1 MRYVVLLFLVAVIAL
16 AGYGWLADFDS
27 TGSSDLQSVSQ
38 SGFTPVRLDS
48 GPFFKAS
55 PRHFKGPQVQE
66 VLLPKVGSSDVS
78 WGAVGRDRS
87 GNIYVGLSESYGD
100 PRSASMLRWQPDSQD
115 IESLGNVMQALKHHQ
130 LAQQLAS
137 QGKIHSQFVT
147 ASDGL
152 VYFTSFDE
160 EGESDTHLPTWG
172 GHLWRFDPIAK
183 HWEHLLQ
190 TPEALIAINTDGH
203 YIYALGYWGH
213 VLYQFDTLTGRV
225 NKTEVGAVPGHVSR
239 QILVD
244 GEGHVYVPKLSPA
257 GNEQGFVPMLAE
269 LDHNLNVV
277 HEFALPEY
285 LDKNMSSYRGIVG
298 YTTMKNGDVFF
309 TLHKGQLFHLRA
321 EGSKDEKLQKIGFFN
336 PAGEANIPSLF
347 SIDGE
352 QFVMGAS
359 RRRGSVPEW
368 LIYETVSGTTV
379 SYPMPELDG
388 FLFFGTQVKDESG
401 AMYLVGQHI
410 STRSPKVVRLTFPE

>member
-1 MRYVVLLFLVAVIAL
+1 M
-16 AGYGWLADFDS
+16 
-27 TGSSDLQSVSQ
+27 
-38 SGFTPVRLDS
+38 
-48 GPFFKAS
+48 
-55 PRHFKGPQVQE
+55 
-66 VLLPKVGSSDVS
+66 
-78 WGAVGRDRS
+78 
-87 GNIYVGLSESYGD
+87 
-100 PRSASMLRWQPDSQD
+100 
-115 IESLGNVMQALKHHQ
+115 
-130 LAQQLAS
+130 
-137 QGKIHSQFVT
+137 
-147 ASDGL
+147 
-152 VYFTSFDE
+152 YFTSFDE
-160 EGESDTHLPTWG
+160 EGESDTRLPTWG

-225 NKTEVGAVPGHVSR
+225 NKTEVGAVPGHVSW

-244 GEGHVYVPKLSPA
+244 GEGHIYVPKLSPA

-285 LDKNMSSYRGIVG
+285 VDNNMSSYRGIVG

-379 SYPMPELDG
+379 SYPMPELDD

-401 AMYLVGQHI
+401 AMYLVGQYR